1 MSINNGDMGGL
12 MPHFHID
19 YSPNLEARLDIAAL
33 CGVVAQVAAETGVFP
48 VAGIRVRATACT
60 HVVIADGN
68 PDHAFLD
75 LSVRLRAG
83 RTDAAKHRATA
94 AIFDALQA
102 FCAPVMKSTSLMLS
116 MEMRD
121 IDPALSP
128 KASSIRR
135 YLPEDLQ

>member
-1 MSINNGDMGGL
+1 
-12 MPHFHID
+12 MPHFQID
-19 YSPNLEARLDIAAL
+19 YSPNLEARLDVAAL
-33 CGVVAQVAAETGVFP
+33 CRAVAQCAADTGVFP

-60 HVVIADGN
+60 HVVIADAN

-83 RTDAAKHRATA
+83 RTDAVKQAATA
-94 AIFDALQA
+94 AIFQTLET
-102 FCAPVMKSTSLMLS
+102 FCAPVMQSTSLMLS

-128 KASSIRR
+128 KSSSIRQ
-135 YLPEDLQ
+135 YLSKDLR